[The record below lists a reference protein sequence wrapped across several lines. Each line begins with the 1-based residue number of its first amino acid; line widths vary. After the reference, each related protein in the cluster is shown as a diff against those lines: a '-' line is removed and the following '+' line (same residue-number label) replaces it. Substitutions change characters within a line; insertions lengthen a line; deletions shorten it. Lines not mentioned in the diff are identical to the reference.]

1 MCIYEYIY
9 EYIYIYEFGCSIQ
22 KHTHKDTHTCIHTYI
37 HTYIHICILPDVHTY
52 IHTYIHTHIYI
63 LPVVSASVSPTYSW
77 RLMLLSQAV
86 YSSTLMPFSHS
97 ASSSLSCIRQHTSA
111 YVSVL
116 LDADALAPLC
126 LVLLVLRTSAYV
138 SIRQHTPAHVSIR
151 QWMCLR
157 QAHTSA
163 YVSISE

>member
-1 MCIYEYIY
+1 MSMGVVYRNTHT
-9 EYIYIYEFGCSIQ
+9 
-22 KHTHKDTHTCIHTYI
+22 KTHTHAYIHTYI
-37 HTYIHICILPDVHTY
+37 HTYIYVYYLTY

-86 YSSTLMPFSHS
+86 YSSTLMPLSHS

-111 YVSVL
+111 YVS
-116 LDADALAPLC
+116 
-126 LVLLVLRTSAYV
+126 
-138 SIRQHTPAHVSIR
+138 IRQHTSAYVSIR

-163 YVSISE
+163 YVKREHLGVVS